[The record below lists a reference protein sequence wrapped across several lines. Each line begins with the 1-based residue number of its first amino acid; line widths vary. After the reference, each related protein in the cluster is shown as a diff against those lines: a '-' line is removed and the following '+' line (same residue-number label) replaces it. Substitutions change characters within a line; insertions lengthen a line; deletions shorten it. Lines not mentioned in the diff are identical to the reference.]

1 MEAILLRHLL
11 VRINGHVD
19 KDRRG
24 FAALRLPV
32 VVVAVAKQVLIGSVS
47 RQPVVGNIPRAAE
60 LGLALLLI
68 RPHLQIVKTN

>member
-11 VRINGHVD
+11 VGVDGHVD
-19 KDRRG
+19 EDGRG

-47 RQPVVGNIPRAAE
+47 REPIVGNIPRATE
-60 LGLALLLI
+60 LGLALLLVS
-68 RPHLQIVKTN
+68 PYLQIVKTD